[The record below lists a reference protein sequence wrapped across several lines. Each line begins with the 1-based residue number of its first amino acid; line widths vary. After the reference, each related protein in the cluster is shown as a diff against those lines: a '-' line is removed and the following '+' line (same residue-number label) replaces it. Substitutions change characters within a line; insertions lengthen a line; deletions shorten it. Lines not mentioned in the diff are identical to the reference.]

1 MGGSKILAIILQP
14 NRKQPF
20 LEPHFEIHIL
30 NFWPCV
36 ANAREFSN
44 GEDLM
49 KKIYY
54 AAKKLQR
61 VPPNSPQLKKAG
73 FAVIIGAALLFGLAA
88 VAVIALAIVLFQL
101 VSNTN
106 ITLDVNQLFSQVG
119 SWFGGIFGAG
129 QEALQNAP
137 VKIEV
142 SPPSP

>member
-1 MGGSKILAIILQP
+1 
-14 NRKQPF
+14 
-20 LEPHFEIHIL
+20 
-30 NFWPCV
+30 
-36 ANAREFSN
+36 
-44 GEDLM
+44 M

-54 AAKKLQR
+54 AAKILQR
-61 VPPNSPQLKKAG
+61 VPLNSPQLKKAG
-73 FAVIIGAALLFGLAA
+73 FAVIIGAVLLFGLAA

-106 ITLDVNQLFSQVG
+106 ISLDINQLFTQVD

-129 QEALQNAP
+129 QEALENAP